1 MLPGSGIAVCRDTEN
16 KKTNFQIMSWKK
28 IKSEYVL
35 DSKWLKVRKDTVK
48 INDDLV
54 VDDYYVMENNDVV
67 MICPVIDE
75 KYVMLKKE
83 YRYPIDKITLEL
95 PGGTFESG
103 NEEPLAAA
111 KRELLEETGLSSDN
125 WVNFGEFYDYPTK
138 DTHRMYLLLAN
149 NCIKTAEPIIN
160 PQEEIE
166 LIQVSLDKLEEL
178 VSNNT
183 IQVTGSMACIYR
195 ALMHLKK

>member
-1 MLPGSGIAVCRDTEN
+1 MGWEKL
-16 KKTNFQIMSWKK
+16 
-28 IKSEYVL
+28 KSEYVL
-35 DSKWLKVRKDTVK
+35 NSKWLKVRKDTVK
-48 INDDLV
+48 INDELV
-54 VDDYYVMENNDVV
+54 IDDYYVMENNDVA
-67 MICPVIDE
+67 IIFPVVDE

-95 PGGTFESG
+95 PGGTFERGS
-103 NEEPLAAA
+103 EEPLEAA

-138 DTHRMYLLLAN
+138 DTHKMHLLLAN
-149 NCIKTAEPIIN
+149 NCIKTTEPIID

-166 LIQVSLDKLEEL
+166 LVKIPMDELEEL
-178 VSNNT
+178 INNNV

-195 ALMHLKK
+195 AMMYLKKGNNILRAYFAFSQTGW

>member
-1 MLPGSGIAVCRDTEN
+1 MKWS
-16 KKTNFQIMSWKK
+16 K

-48 INDDLV
+48 INDELV

-95 PGGTFESG
+95 PGGTFERG

-111 KRELLEETGLSSDN
+111 KRELLEETGLSSIN

-138 DTHRMYLLLAN
+138 DTHRMYLFLAN
-149 NCIKTAEPIIN
+149 NCKKSAEPKTD

-166 LIQVSLDKLEEL
+166 LLKVDLDELEEL
-178 VSNNT
+178 VSNNK

-195 ALMHLKK
+195 SLMHLKK

>member
-1 MLPGSGIAVCRDTEN
+1 
-16 KKTNFQIMSWKK
+16 MSWKK